1 MLPADFTFDV
11 YPIIVAVGVLLALV
25 IFDFFFRKKNLKR
38 VMATDFEILFVVA
51 AAIGVIFA
59 ILFQNLYDLIE
70 DPANYHWT
78 WAMTFFGGLVGG
90 VGSFFAGY
98 FLVLRKHYPTALAP
112 VTLIAGGC
120 VPLAHGIGRIA
131 CTMDGCCYGMTL
143 TEDNPFYWIGV
154 VFRTTHGHV
163 VVPTQLFEAVFLLTL
178 SSILILL
185 AFKKETLLT
194 LPIYMISYGIWR
206 FLIEFLR
213 DDHRGNFIPGITPS
227 QFWAIVLFI
236 GGVTYLVILLKSKK
250 THMRDYELPYNEA
263 VKTQE

>member
-1 MLPADFTFDV
+1 
-11 YPIIVAVGVLLALV
+11 
-25 IFDFFFRKKNLKR
+25 
-38 VMATDFEILFVVA
+38 
-51 AAIGVIFA
+51 
-59 ILFQNLYDLIE
+59 
-70 DPANYHWT
+70 
-78 WAMTFFGGLVGG
+78 
-90 VGSFFAGY
+90 
-98 FLVLRKHYPTALAP
+98 
-112 VTLIAGGC
+112 
-120 VPLAHGIGRIA
+120 
-131 CTMDGCCYGMTL
+131 
-143 TEDNPFYWIGV
+143 

-263 VKTQE
+263 AKTQE